1 MGHKLSLNATSR
13 RPGELTAI
21 SKQEEQRGLC
31 PGGQK
36 LTFINIIM
44 KGGLTSKLK
53 AENGWNEFK
62 GTLNCKEEERK
73 VLSVFLLLRAVFC

>member
-13 RPGELTAI
+13 RPGERTAI

-31 PGGQK
+31 PEGQK
-36 LTFINIIM
+36 LTFINFIM
-44 KGGLTSKLK
+44 KGLTSKLK

-62 GTLNCKEEERK
+62 GTLNCKEERK